1 MLRTILPCYI
11 YLYHLYIKKGVTLME
26 NIEISIQ
33 DRILRSQLA
42 TVRKSKHLTQED
54 MAKRSGLSIS
64 CISNIENGE
73 LSSPTLRSLLRYAD
87 ALNVNLCVHLKPND
101 KEYNNTVNTTIE

>member
-1 MLRTILPCYI
+1 
-11 YLYHLYIKKGVTLME
+11 ME

-42 TVRKSKHLTQED
+42 NVRKAKHLTQED
-54 MAKRSGLSIS
+54 VAKRSGLSIS

-87 ALNVNLCVHLKPND
+87 ALNVNLAVHLKAND
-101 KEYNNTVNTTIE
+101 RELKSTVDATIK